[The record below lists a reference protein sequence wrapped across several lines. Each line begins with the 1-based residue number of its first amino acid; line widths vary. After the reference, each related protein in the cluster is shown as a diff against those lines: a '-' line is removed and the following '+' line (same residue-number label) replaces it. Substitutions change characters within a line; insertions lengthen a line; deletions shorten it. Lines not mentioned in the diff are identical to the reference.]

1 MGNDL
6 VIIRRK
12 HGRIWKFRK
21 EKVNWRGK
29 REKESSSCSSL
40 TNPLFIPPSLSWRF
54 QKYLLAI
61 TPGVF
66 KGQSRKEEQE
76 EERGIRVHNVDK
88 IYCHATRLR
97 DSGPRNTSNAPL
109 TRKKLSW
116 QFFTFFRVMHSY
128 CISNSIESRIPIFVA
143 SFSSTFFFLHFIFP
157 VYAPIRFFHQLK
169 RNLASRSHLS
179 IFRSKSSEYQIG
191 SKHWKQFDD
200 SKIKL
205 NLFINYIYIK
215 KKIE

>member
-143 SFSSTFFFLHFIFP
+143 SLSSTFLFYTLFFLFTLQYDSSISWNVIWRAEVIYLFS
-157 VYAPIRFFHQLK
+157 V
-169 RNLASRSHLS
+169 RNRVN
-179 IFRSKSSEYQIG
+179 
-191 SKHWKQFDD
+191 
-200 SKIKL
+200 IKL
-205 NLFINYIYIK
+205 DRS
-215 KKIE
+215 IESSWMIAKLNWIFL

>member
-143 SFSSTFFFLHFIFP
+143 SFSSTFFSHFIFP

-169 RNLASRSHLS
+169 PVIWRAEVIYLFFVRNRVN
-179 IFRSKSSEYQIG
+179 
-191 SKHWKQFDD
+191 
-200 SKIKL
+200 IKG
-205 NLFINYIYIK
+205 I
-215 KKIE
+215 IEALKAVGR

>member
-143 SFSSTFFFLHFIFP
+143 SFSSTFFFYTL
-157 VYAPIRFFHQLK
+157 FFLFTLQYDSSISWNVIWREEVIYLFFV
-169 RNLASRSHLS
+169 RNRVNIKSNRS
-179 IFRSKSSEYQIG
+179 IESSWMIA
-191 SKHWKQFDD
+191 
-200 SKIKL
+200 KL
-205 NLFINYIYIK
+205 NWIFL
-215 KKIE
+215 

>member
-143 SFSSTFFFLHFIFP
+143 SFSSTFLFYTLFFLFTLQYDSSISWN
-157 VYAPIRFFHQLK
+157 VIWRAEVIYLFFV
-169 RNLASRSHLS
+169 RNRVNIKSDRS
-179 IFRSKSSEYQIG
+179 IESSWMIA
-191 SKHWKQFDD
+191 
-200 SKIKL
+200 KL
-205 NLFINYIYIK
+205 N
-215 KKIE
+215 